1 MAFTG
6 SFGGDRARS
15 EGAKAN
21 RNDRNDRDR
30 QQAQAK
36 AKSTE
41 SKSIGPIGSMG
52 TQTAGVGSN
61 GKSATKAERDKTAGE
76 AAKMN
81 AAANKNDRDRKA
93 GVSTPAKLTSIPSVN
108 KTLTTYKQAPLNI
121 SSLGGASMYGMNTG
135 TSLAGKIGE
144 FTGITDNP
152 DVNFNK
158 TINTDNVNGVIR
170 NLQEKA
176 KTGTLT
182 TADKK
187 NISDMSGAYN
197 NQAGVGIIGK
207 MVGGLPGMAVSAVGG
222 AIPTK
227 DSYFSGMGTAI
238 AKGELDSSRLVG
250 NEGRTLGNGGFI
262 DKSLS
267 AVLGGLSSFL
277 PGAGMLTGAVS
288 GGLTTPASGTG
299 QLINDLNVSVGNKVP
314 GTSKS
319 RGEGNDHNQ
328 GSQGSSS
335 TTTTPSVTQPSTAQ
349 TQPST
354 YQPTRWGV
362 TTGSRY

>member
-61 GKSATKAERDKTAGE
+61 GKSATKEERDKTAGE

-81 AAANKNDRDRKA
+81 AASNKNSGKA
-93 GVSTPAKLTSIPSVN
+93 SSIPSIN

-144 FTGITDNP
+144 FTGVTDNP

-207 MVGGLPGMAVSAVGG
+207 MVGGLPGMAVSAVGS

-227 DSYFSGMGTAI
+227 DSYFSGMGAAI

-277 PGAGMLTGAVS
+277 PGVGPVGNLLAGS
-288 GGLTTPASGTG
+288 LTTPASGTG

-319 RGEGNDHNQ
+319 QGEGRDDY
-328 GSQGSSS
+328 SSGSSTN
-335 TTTTPSVTQPSTAQ
+335 TTTSGTQPSTPQ
-349 TQPST
+349 TQQST

-362 TTGSRY
+362 TAGSRY